1 MPLTTNPEAT
11 FVHEGAGNYS
21 FTMLDSNAIVT
32 CRVTAFYLL
41 GRAAEMGCV
50 HNLSLE
56 ALFKMYQSDVEK
68 IASAQFDSG
77 ISPWVTAANLAWYLY

>member
-1 MPLTTNPEAT
+1 MPLTTDPEAAL
-11 FVHEGAGNYS
+11 VHEGAGNYS
-21 FTMLDSNAIVT
+21 FTMLDSNASVA

-41 GRAAEMGCV
+41 GRAAETGI

-56 ALFKMYQSDVEK
+56 ALFKMYRSDVEK
-68 IASAQFDSG
+68 IASAQFESG